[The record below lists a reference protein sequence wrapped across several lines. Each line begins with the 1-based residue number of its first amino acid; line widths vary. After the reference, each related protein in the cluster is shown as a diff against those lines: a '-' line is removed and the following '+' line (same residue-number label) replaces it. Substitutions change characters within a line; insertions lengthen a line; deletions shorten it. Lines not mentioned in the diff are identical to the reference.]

1 MDTLATYAHPV
12 LSEVTIIMVRGEDW
26 LAADEADQ
34 HQYELTSGELGIVL
48 VKEGGNAQDVL
59 EVVREPNRSRSVE
72 VVSYDGGVGCSRAA
86 WEHALCRI
94 LGLPD
99 PCFRRGVN
107 GASGSVVE
115 VPIPRRPSGLS
126 VTKIQ
131 HPGGGQ
137 VGGQPD
143 SRRSSGRP
151 TSADHGS
158 PPES

>member
-1 MDTLATYAHPV
+1 MPV
-12 LSEVTIIMVRGEDW
+12 LGEVTIIMVRGEDW

-115 VPIPRRPSGLS
+115 VPIPEDHPAFCNEDSTPGRRAGRGSARL
-126 VTKIQ
+126 
-131 HPGGGQ
+131 GQ
-137 VGGQPD
+137 ILRQAGE
-143 SRRSSGRP
+143 R
-151 TSADHGS
+151 
-158 PPES
+158 

>member
-1 MDTLATYAHPV
+1 MPV
-12 LSEVTIIMVRGEDW
+12 LGEVTIIMVRGEDW

-34 HQYELTSGELGIVL
+34 QQYELTSGELGIVL

-72 VVSYDGGVGCSRAA
+72 VVSYDGGVRCSRAA

-115 VPIPRRPSGLS
+115 VPIPRRPPSLL
-126 VTKIQ
+126 
-131 HPGGGQ
+131 
-137 VGGQPD
+137 
-143 SRRSSGRP
+143 
-151 TSADHGS
+151 
-158 PPES
+158 